1 MAIAALAF
9 VAQSCE
15 PVPNLD
21 QRTYVSGVV
30 CDAATGLPIQGCQ
43 VFLSRIASS
52 KRVSHEYVE
61 PVAPGVAITDSLG
74 KYEFTHL
81 YMGKYHI
88 SALAGGYRQVN
99 NIVITAMEEPVV
111 VNFELEKEE

>member
-21 QRTYVSGVV
+21 QRSYVSGVV

-43 VFLSRIASS
+43 VFLSR
-52 KRVSHEYVE
+52 HEYVE
-61 PVAPGVAITDSLG
+61 PVAPFVALTDSLG

-81 YMGKYHI
+81 YMGKYRI

-99 NIVITAMEEPVV
+99 NIVITAMEEAVV